1 MSIHLLFPTATP
13 VGSAFPCSSASCQG
27 LSAPDT
33 NLGPLVFGC
42 WGESLP
48 LQKQKSYGCCEQDAT
63 TGIAKG
69 AKTKTQCHHDVTQVS
84 KKSGFE
90 TKKCGFETI
99 DASFAWGQ
107 GCGLVELSL

>member
-1 MSIHLLFPTATP
+1 MSLAPPPSTGSGWEEGAQTAQGFLGTSVSIHLLFPT
-13 VGSAFPCSSASCQG
+13 AFPCSSASCQG

-69 AKTKTQCHHDVTQVS
+69 AKTKTQCHHDVSQQ
-84 KKSGFE
+84 KKR
-90 TKKCGFETI
+90 I
-99 DASFAWGQ
+99 
-107 GCGLVELSL
+107 